1 MIDTIVLNLSKK
13 MYRISNSDKFEPSAQ
28 CITNFSKII
37 RSIKSKQNPTK
48 KELLAG
54 IYKPRLTLVN
64 KMNKNGIIEPL
75 LKIELSLPKLLFG
88 NNFDELQYKD
98 FLLVTKKLESVLK
111 QMGVM
116 TNAKILSQ
124 ASVAAI
130 HYSKNI
136 PLMDGSTPYYF
147 IQKIKEA
154 NIKFSLDVN
163 QTDYRNDGHSFKW
176 HCNAYEVVF
185 YDKIKDLEKS
195 KQSSKR
201 TLEKDGDLQ
210 LNIFSKLKKR
220 KKFEV
225 FRMEVRLNK
234 KQKIKQLFKT
244 LGIKSDLTFKKLFK
258 PAISKKVLLHY
269 LDELNNKRPIFLDY
283 KKTNTRSLLVDLI
296 FNNPGLGPSQ
306 ILRLIG
312 LKYVLESITCRELR
326 TMFAN
331 YNKRSWYRLMAETKK
346 VKLPEIQNPFGI
358 IKEHLIKFKPLRLE
372 KFK

>member
-185 YDKIKDLEKS
+185 L
-195 KQSSKR
+195 
-201 TLEKDGDLQ
+201 
-210 LNIFSKLKKR
+210 
-220 KKFEV
+220 
-225 FRMEVRLNK
+225 
-234 KQKIKQLFKT
+234 
-244 LGIKSDLTFKKLFK
+244 
-258 PAISKKVLLHY
+258 
-269 LDELNNKRPIFLDY
+269 
-283 KKTNTRSLLVDLI
+283 
-296 FNNPGLGPSQ
+296 
-306 ILRLIG
+306 
-312 LKYVLESITCRELR
+312 
-326 TMFAN
+326 
-331 YNKRSWYRLMAETKK
+331 
-346 VKLPEIQNPFGI
+346 
-358 IKEHLIKFKPLRLE
+358 
-372 KFK
+372 